1 MAQSSGTRAQ
11 FNRNIQSLLEYFMK
25 EGLMEKEFAGR
36 RGLLEQER
44 KGQGEYIEKQSEAWS
59 RNTREQIAGQLE
71 VIGQQFV
78 NEASN
83 KAPVKSYT
91 AQALKAEMEGDVA
104 KAEALKLKAQEHI
117 RRTAAPLR
125 KLFPSTVVPGVDI
138 EGLIENW
145 SQEGVQNALLAR
157 QSEIEQ
163 GRTIAENAK
172 DRVVR
177 GEAVVTE
184 RIKALT
190 DYDKLGQET
199 SEKSLTRFEKMAT
212 DLIDVL
218 QDAEKSKSLIPK
230 LPEDRRG
237 QLLTEISKVRSSIA
251 QGNMPTGGQRRILE
265 NYWNPAMMKTGAKR
279 TEGWDLPLA
288 EEGGLFEPELAAV
301 SDDILMKKIRAKV
314 AGMEN
319 KPPESAIQYVYQW
332 LKKNAAVR

>member
-71 VIGQQFV
+71 VIGQQV
-78 NEASN
+78 TNEIATMPTIRSYMTQAMQARMKGDEE
-83 KAPVKSYT
+83 KAI
-91 AQALKAEMEGDVA
+91 ALETRADKHAEGVV
-104 KAEALKLKAQEHI
+104 
-117 RRTAAPLR
+117 RPLL
-125 KLFPSTVVPGVDI
+125 KLFPSVAIPGIDLK
-138 EGLIENW
+138 ELAKNW
-145 SQEGVQNALLAR
+145 SQEGLQNALLAS

-163 GRTIAENAK
+163 GRTITENAK

-177 GEAVVTE
+177 GKAVLTE

-190 DYDKLGQET
+190 DYDKLGRE
-199 SEKSLTRFEKMAT
+199 SNEASLKRFDKMAD
-212 DLIDVL
+212 DLIAVL
-218 QDAEKSKSLIPK
+218 SDQTKSTNFLPK
-230 LPEDRRG
+230 IEGDRRG
-237 QLLTEISKVRSSIA
+237 QLLTEISKVKSSIA